1 MRSACSSGL
10 SGLPCQTPR
19 SMWTGCVSPC
29 AVAMRTLAAV
39 WRKSRR
45 SMTSGGAKRWRRMR
59 WSAPCVAVSKA
70 LRASKEKT

>member
-1 MRSACSSGL
+1 M
-10 SGLPCQTPR
+10 LPCQTPC

-29 AVAMRTLAAV
+29 AVTLGHV

-45 SMTSGGAKRWRRMR
+45 SMTPGGTERWRKIR
-59 WSAPCVAVSKA
+59 WRALCGAVSKA